1 MAPGSSQLHVLWLL
15 PTLVAATFDT
25 LADLISDEVVAGE
38 DDSSDD
44 DDEPLLAPVGGAKQ
58 LPAGRPCCCPRI
70 PTRQKLTGEQD
81 FMVSMVPMV
90 AASLAILLSS
100 STCFEQPLAA
110 VARSDV
116 GSVAAAAGVAYA
128 VGYLALLKAWE
139 MVPSTVIVP
148 CLQLSSPMVEL
159 LEAALAPFHS
169 AHPVL
174 APLSVGASLSAGS
187 CVAFALVFV
196 GGVLPSVDGGAVAEL
211 CSLELWRQE
220 SMRWMM
226 LGNIAFAVFYVL
238 MGLATSERAPERM
251 SSAQFMASTN
261 LVAVISFSCY
271 VATSRRLRRQFARAY
286 GLRRCGA
293 SARTARVHWLAR
305 VLSMTA
311 ESSNYVAMFAISIA
325 FGLHANAG
333 LVAAARAS
341 LNQVTNCV
349 LGAVLYRC
357 YHFGRPVEQL
367 GLKLLSCARTL
378 PNLQQPDAPKRS
390 SVRFPAGRRSLRW
403 GC

>member
-1 MAPGSSQLHVLWLL
+1 MLDCTEEVRVPSPPPGLVARETMAPGSSQLHVLWLL

-44 DDEPLLAPVGGAKQ
+44 DDDEPLLAPGGGAKQ

-100 STCFEQPLAA
+100 STCFEQPLAT

-174 APLSVGASLSAGS
+174 APLRGASLSAGS
-187 CVAFALVFV
+187 AAAFALVFV

-251 SSAQFMASTN
+251 SSAQFMATTN
-261 LVAVISFSCY
+261 LVAVISLSSY
-271 VATSRRLRRQFARAY
+271 VALSRRLRHPKAHCQLQRAR
-286 GLRRCGA
+286 GRVLGA
-293 SARTARVHWLAR
+293 SARRAEPRLGRVQLA
-305 VLSMTA
+305 L
-311 ESSNYVAMFAISIA
+311 
-325 FGLHANAG
+325 
-333 LVAAARAS
+333 
-341 LNQVTNCV
+341 
-349 LGAVLYRC
+349 
-357 YHFGRPVEQL
+357 
-367 GLKLLSCARTL
+367 
-378 PNLQQPDAPKRS
+378 
-390 SVRFPAGRRSLRW
+390 
-403 GC
+403 